1 MAQFGSDALG
11 VFDKKTISYTYEN
24 GWQFTN
30 VFDGATRIT
39 DTDARGTLREHVE
52 IRHIAAQTYCVGW
65 TDDEMG
71 PISQVI
77 DLNARVLLAAV
88 PIEGKIEMWTATIT
102 DFGDAS

>member
-1 MAQFGSDALG
+1 MSQFGSDALA

-39 DTDARGTLREHVE
+39 DTEARGTLREHVE
-52 IRHIAAQTYCVGW
+52 IRHIAGQTYYVGW
-65 TDDEMG
+65 TDEEMG

-77 DLNARVLLAAV
+77 DLEAKVLLAAV
-88 PIEGKIEMWTATIT
+88 PIEGKVEMWTASIT
-102 DFGDAS
+102 AYGDA